1 VEHLGLTIEGNR
13 TFWRDRPTLVTGAT
27 GLLGGWLIRR
37 LLDLEADVICLI
49 RDWVPQSELVS
60 ARLIDRTKVVRGDIR
75 DQAMLE
81 RTLGEYEVD
90 SVIHLAAQTIVGIAN
105 RNPVSTYE
113 TNIGG
118 TWALLEACRRSPTI
132 RQIAIASS
140 DKAYGSHDQLPYDE
154 EAALQGRHPYDVSK
168 SAADLIAQSYAT
180 TFGLPVVITRC
191 GNFYGGGDLNW
202 NRVVPG
208 TIRSVLRGQ
217 RPVIRSDGKYVRDYF
232 YVEDGAATYTLLVE
246 RLAQDRALQGESFN
260 FSNETP
266 TTVLALVE
274 KILQAMGSDLE
285 PEIRNEAVN
294 EIREQ
299 YLSAAKAR
307 RMLQWKP
314 EFSLDQGLRRTI
326 DWYRAMFEKAG

>member
-1 VEHLGLTIEGNR
+1 VEHVGLTIEGDR

-27 GLLGGWLIRR
+27 GLLGGWLVRR
-37 LLDLEADVICLI
+37 LLDLEADVICLV
-49 RDWVPQSELVS
+49 RDWVPQSELVG
-60 ARLIDRTKVVRGDIR
+60 ARLIERTKVVRGDIR

-113 TNIGG
+113 TNVGG
-118 TWALLEACRRSPTI
+118 TWALLEACRRTPTV
-132 RQIAIASS
+132 RQIVIASS
-140 DKAYGSHDQLPYDE
+140 DKAYGSHDQLPYAE
-154 EAALQGRHPYDVSK
+154 EAPLQGRHPYDVSK
-168 SAADLIAQSYAT
+168 SAADLIAQSYAA

-217 RPVIRSDGKYVRDYF
+217 RPIIRSDGKYVRDYF

-246 RLAQDRALQGESFN
+246 RLGQDRTLQGESFN

-274 KILQAMGSDLE
+274 KILEAMGSDLE

-299 YLSAAKAR
+299 FLSAAKAR
-307 RMLQWKP
+307 RVLQWKP
-314 EFSLDQGLRRTI
+314 VFSLDQGLRRTI
-326 DWYRAMFEKAG
+326 DWYRTMFEKAG

>member
-1 VEHLGLTIEGNR
+1 
-13 TFWRDRPTLVTGAT
+13 
-27 GLLGGWLIRR
+27 
-37 LLDLEADVICLI
+37 
-49 RDWVPQSELVS
+49 
-60 ARLIDRTKVVRGDIR
+60 
-75 DQAMLE
+75 
-81 RTLGEYEVD
+81 
-90 SVIHLAAQTIVGIAN
+90 
-105 RNPVSTYE
+105 
-113 TNIGG
+113 
-118 TWALLEACRRSPTI
+118 
-132 RQIAIASS
+132 
-140 DKAYGSHDQLPYDE
+140 
-154 EAALQGRHPYDVSK
+154 
-168 SAADLIAQSYAT
+168 
-180 TFGLPVVITRC
+180 VITRC

-217 RPVIRSDGKYVRDYF
+217 RPVIRSDGTYVRDYF

-246 RLAQDRALQGESFN
+246 RLAEDRKLLGESFN

-274 KILQAMGSDLE
+274 KILEAMGSDLE

-314 EFSLDQGLRRTI
+314 VFSLDQGLSRTI
-326 DWYRAMFEKAG
+326 EWYRNMFEKAG

>member
-1 VEHLGLTIEGNR
+1 MTLEGDR
-13 TFWRDRPTLVTGAT
+13 TFWRDRPTMVTGAT
-27 GLLGGWLIRR
+27 GLLGGWLVRR

-60 ARLIDRTKVVRGDIR
+60 SHLIERTKVVRGDIR

-113 TNIGG
+113 TNVGG
-118 TWALLEACRRSPTI
+118 TWALLEACRRTPTI

-180 TFGLPVVITRC
+180 TFGLPIVITRC

-217 RPVIRSDGKYVRDYF
+217 RPVIRSDGTYVRDYF

-246 RLAQDRALQGESFN
+246 RLAEDRKLLGESFN

-274 KILQAMGSDLE
+274 KILEAMGSDLE

-314 EFSLDQGLRRTI
+314 VFSLDQGLSRTI
-326 DWYRAMFEKAG
+326 EWYRNMFEKAG